1 MPISQANQVDYL
13 FKKIGYAVTTTAN
26 ASVKSPSNES
36 IPSPLTLRGDT
47 IWVQSASIPTTQPG
61 SSAGVVTVYSDAN
74 SNTVK
79 TTNDATSPAYQTWKT
94 GITNWV
100 DPSFGSTYQV
110 KVYWDSSSSVT
121 PQSTGTQLFPDGTG
135 NDDEWF
141 FDYDSGVL
149 TFPDNIPTAVNG
161 VSGKSIFI
169 VGSVYSGALGLANVA
184 TVITGTVGNANVA
197 FYDNVSST
205 ISNSTFYPALYNATS
220 GNLLSYTAGTLTV
233 NPNTGNVT
241 ASNVIATIFGNVNS
255 AQGTFAN
262 ITTTSG
268 LFWANGVNALA
279 ATYGNT
285 QVNAYLPTYSGN
297 LYPGN
302 VVSTFYGNVHADYIV
317 GNTGNVV
324 TLLGTGAVQ
333 LPVGTTAQRP
343 VGHNGLLRFNSDTP
357 AIEYYEGSSW
367 VPVTNTVT
375 DQQISPDGVSN
386 TFTLNQQATAV
397 GVIVSINGTLQNPS
411 TAYSVTGNQITF
423 TEVPLTSD
431 IIDVRFLGAAVTINN
446 TLSEDLLVTGNVTV
460 TGLFQAPL
468 STKTSTSPGTTG
480 QITWDANY
488 IYVCTATNTWKRVAL
503 TGGVF

>member
-36 IPSPLTLRGDT
+36 IPSPLTLRGDN
-47 IWVQSASIPTTQPG
+47 IWVQSGSIPGTQPG
-61 SSAGVVTVYSDAN
+61 SSAGVLTVYNDAS

-79 TTNDATSPAYQTWKT
+79 TTSDSTSPSYQTWKT

-110 KVYWDSSSSVT
+110 KVYWDSTSSST

-149 TFPDNIPTAVNG
+149 TFPDNIPSSVNG
-161 VSGKSIFI
+161 VAGKTIYI
-169 VGSVYSGALGLANVA
+169 VGSVYSGALGLANAAV
-184 TVITGTVGNANVA
+184 VIGGTVGTANVA
-197 FYDNVSST
+197 YLDSVSST
-205 ISNSTFYPALYNATS
+205 SSNSTFYPALYNATS
-220 GNLLSYTAGTLTV
+220 GNLSSYATSTITV
-233 NPNTGNVT
+233 NPSTGNLS
-241 ASNVIATIFGNVNS
+241 AGNVLATVYGNVNS

-262 ITTTSG
+262 ITTASG

-279 ATYGNT
+279 PTYGNT
-285 QVNAYLPTYSGN
+285 QVAAYLPTYSGN
-297 LYPGN
+297 LNPGN
-302 VVSTFYGNVHADYIV
+302 VISTHYGNVHADYIY
-317 GNTGNVV
+317 GNTGNIV
-324 TLLGTGAVQ
+324 TFAGSGAIQ
-333 LPVGTTAQRP
+333 IPVGNTAQQP
-343 VGHNGLLRFNSDTP
+343 SGASGMMRFNTDVP
-357 AIEYYEGSSW
+357 ALEYYEGTSW

-375 DQQISPDGVSN
+375 DQQIIPDGVST
-386 TFTLNQQATAV
+386 TFTLTQQATTV
-397 GVIVSINGTLQNPS
+397 GVIVSINGTLQQP
-411 TAYSVTGNQITF
+411 TVAYSVLGNQITF
-423 TEVPLTSD
+423 TEVPLVTD
-431 IIDVRFLGAAVTINN
+431 IVDVRFLGAAVTINN
-446 TLSEDLLVTGNVTV
+446 TLSENLSVTGNVTV

-468 STKTSTSPGTTG
+468 TTQTSTSPGVAG

-503 TGGVF
+503 TGGIF

>member
-135 NDDEWF
+135 KDDEWF